1 MSQAKIEFL
10 EYLRGLRRHISAID
24 YRLSELPKGY
34 IHHRTRDGRT
44 EYCLR
49 IYTPHG
55 RKEQYLNIGEVAF
68 YQNALITRKFLKK
81 ERKITAEFLKEYD
94 SKTNPLYIQLRRE
107 VEEIQS
113 NYMDVPSISENKN
126 YRPEEFRYYTQR
138 GERVRSQGEKII
150 ADTLHSLFIDYAY
163 ERAITWSEEK
173 IYPHFTIEKSARGQ
187 TLYWEYWGNLCRPGV
202 PEQYL
207 ARKKQLEAL
216 DIYEG
221 RNLIVTLDA
230 DGNPDETDILKTAKK
245 QLLFDW
251 RQC

>member
-10 EYLRGLRRHISAID
+10 EYLMRLRRHISAID

-34 IHHRTRDGRT
+34 LHSRTRDGRK

-49 IYTPHG
+49 IYTPNG

-68 YQNALITRKFLKK
+68 YQNALLTRKFLKK
-81 ERKITAEFLKEYD
+81 ERKIAAEFLKEYD
-94 SKTNPLYIQLRRE
+94 SKTNPLYTQIRKE

-113 NYMDVPSISENKN
+113 NYMDLPSISENKN
-126 YRPEEFRYYTQR
+126 YRPEELRYFTRR
-138 GERVRSQGEKII
+138 GERVRSWGEKII

-187 TLYWEYWGNLCRPGV
+187 TLYWEYWGNLCSPGV

-207 ARKKQLEAL
+207 ARKKQLEAI
-216 DIYEG
+216 DICEG
-221 RNLIVTLDA
+221 KNLIVTLDA
-230 DGNPDETDILKTAKK
+230 DGKPNETDIINTAKR
-245 QLLFDW
+245 QLLFDM
-251 RQC
+251 RQY